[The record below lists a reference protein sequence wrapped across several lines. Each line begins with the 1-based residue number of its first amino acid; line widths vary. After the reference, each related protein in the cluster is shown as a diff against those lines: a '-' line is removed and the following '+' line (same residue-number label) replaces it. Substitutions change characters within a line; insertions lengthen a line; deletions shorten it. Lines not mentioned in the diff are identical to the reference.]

1 MVVIIIDI
9 NAALETA
16 WVIARGAQ
24 GPAVATSAMSNARG
38 MSTGRLRLRLTV

>member
-9 NAALETA
+9 DAALETQG
-16 WVIARGAQ
+16 VITRGALA
-24 GPAVATSAMSNARG
+24 PAVVTSAMSNARG